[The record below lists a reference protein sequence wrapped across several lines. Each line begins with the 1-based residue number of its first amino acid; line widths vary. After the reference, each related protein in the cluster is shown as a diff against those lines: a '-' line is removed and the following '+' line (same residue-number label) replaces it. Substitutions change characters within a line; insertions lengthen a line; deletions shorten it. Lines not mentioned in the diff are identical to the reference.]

1 MTTLT
6 LSTVDRYVPQAERV
20 DYFRACSAAKGHRM
34 TFDEAAATLSR
45 LVRLVRFAD
54 DHDRPAE
61 SVIVYLAEGP
71 AVRIFSTEHYTDGLV
86 VTVSDDVRT
95 IGEARAVL
103 GY

>member
-6 LSTVDRYVPQAERV
+6 LSNVDRYVPQAERV
-20 DYFRACSAAKGHRM
+20 DYFRACSIAKGFPM
-34 TFDEAAATLSR
+34 SFDQASETLSR

-61 SVIVYLAEGP
+61 SVIVYLADGP
-71 AVRIFSTEHYTDGLV
+71 AVRIFSSEVYTDGLV

-95 IGEARAVL
+95 LAEARAVL